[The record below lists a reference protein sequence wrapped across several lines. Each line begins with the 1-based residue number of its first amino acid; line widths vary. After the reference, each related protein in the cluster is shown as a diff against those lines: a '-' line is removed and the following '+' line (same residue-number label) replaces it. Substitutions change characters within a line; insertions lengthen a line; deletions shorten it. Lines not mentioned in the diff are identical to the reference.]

1 MMAADSVIEKDK
13 VVSINYVLKDN
24 KGTIMD
30 SSQGQPLSYLQ
41 GHNNIIPGLEQ
52 ALLGLKVGE
61 QKQVQIAPQD
71 GYGEL
76 NPELRFTIP
85 LDQFGE
91 QAPQPGMMV
100 QLNTDR
106 GENFMATVLKV
117 ENGEVFMDGNHPLAG
132 QELFFDIQVTEIR
145 NASQEEL
152 THGHPHG
159 PGGHHH

>member
-1 MMAADSVIEKDK
+1 MMATDSVIEKDK

-71 GYGEL
+71 GYGEI

-117 ENGEVFMDGNHPLAG
+117 ENGAVFMDGNHPLAG